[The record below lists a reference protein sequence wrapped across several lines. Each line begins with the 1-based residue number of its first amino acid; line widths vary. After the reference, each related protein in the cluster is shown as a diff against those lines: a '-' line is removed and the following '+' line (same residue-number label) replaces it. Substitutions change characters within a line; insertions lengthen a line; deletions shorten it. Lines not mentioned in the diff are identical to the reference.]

1 MASSAILH
9 SPSMFSQRLAI
20 YPQQHQRIRITS
32 KKFGNRAART
42 ESKGVSLGFRPPQF
56 QLTEPLTGSVW
67 ESEDF
72 QSHPALLIM
81 KNKKMSNKARSS
93 PHSTTLNVNRA
104 LNKTRTKPPIWHDTW
119 KDVPKDT
126 KTKIWDCVQMAFIV
140 PPSAKRMVLNSAG
153 IKWREFKY
161 EFMKIHIEQQE
172 RSRFIKYPHRMS
184 RKGYAKLEEEWAESH
199 PEAEEEIDRSTSWV
213 LARKD
218 KDGNFLNDEVAEK
231 AKEIEKMNQEIKEGK
246 VMVEG
251 VNDVL
256 TKVLDGGS
264 SSGGNNN
271 GKKKNES
278 LVLPPREHVSTKM
291 GKYVVQ
297 SVASAIKNKNSKV
310 NPKNDDDDTPSS

>member
-104 LNKTRTKPPIWHDTW
+104 LNKTREIHMAKFARPICA
-119 KDVPKDT
+119 V
-126 KTKIWDCVQMAFIV
+126 AFIF
-140 PPSAKRMVLNSAG
+140 PLKRH
-153 IKWREFKY
+153 
-161 EFMKIHIEQQE
+161 IH
-172 RSRFIKYPHRMS
+172 
-184 RKGYAKLEEEWAESH
+184 
-199 PEAEEEIDRSTSWV
+199 D
-213 LARKD
+213 
-218 KDGNFLNDEVAEK
+218 
-231 AKEIEKMNQEIKEGK
+231 
-246 VMVEG
+246 G
-251 VNDVL
+251 VNL
-256 TKVLDGGS
+256 HGQLQYMLCFFS
-264 SSGGNNN
+264 SYAHEQENHRTASSYILFSKYHSINTFID
-271 GKKKNES
+271 S
-278 LVLPPREHVSTKM
+278 L
-291 GKYVVQ
+291 
-297 SVASAIKNKNSKV
+297 AW
-310 NPKNDDDDTPSS
+310 